1 MAFLSWSIVP
11 RVVLVA
17 SLVSLGACGGGGDD
31 AAPTPAASGAN
42 GSTTTA
48 PVSAPSPALTGS
60 VSSQMVAELPA
71 NTLCPQANGQTL
83 VYAGVECL
91 VVRTFGTPSSGGGDK
106 LVVFLHGDVS
116 AGGPADYMDTYAP
129 AYVGP
134 GVLTV
139 RLLRPGYFDAN
150 GAQSTGSN
158 GNRTDTYTPRN
169 VQAVAYALAMLRQHH
184 RASRLVV
191 VGHSGGAAVAATI
204 QGRYPGVIDAVALV
218 ACPCDLRPWR
228 PTWTQSLSAIDY
240 ASAVPLATPVVA
252 MTGSNDTQVP
262 ARYSATY
269 IQALAGRGVAARQLD
284 IPGAAHAAVELF
296 TQPVVQAQI
305 RALIP

>member
-1 MAFLSWSIVP
+1 MALPSWSIVS
-11 RVVLVA
+11 RVLLVA
-17 SLVSLGACGGGGDD
+17 SLVSIGACGGGDD
-31 AAPTPAASGAN
+31 TTPAATSAVNAN
-42 GSTTTA
+42 TSVPA
-48 PVSAPSPALTGS
+48 SSPSPALMAS

-91 VVRTFGTPSSGGGDK
+91 VVRTFGTPSSAGGDK

-116 AGGPADYMDTYAP
+116 AGGAADYMDSYAP
-129 AYVGP
+129 AYAGP

-139 RLLRPGYFDAN
+139 RLLRPGYFDSS
-150 GAQSTGSN
+150 GALSTGSN

-204 QGRYPGVIDAVALV
+204 QGRYPGVIDAVALM

-228 PTWTQSLSAIDY
+228 PTWTQSLSAMDY
-240 ASAVPLATPVVA
+240 AGAVPLATPVVA
-252 MTGSNDTQVP
+252 MTGSADTQVP
-262 ARYSATY
+262 ALYVGTY
-269 IQALAGRGVAARQLD
+269 IQALAGRGVTARQLD
-284 IPGAAHAAVELF
+284 IPGATHAAVDLF
-296 TQPVVQAQI
+296 THPVVQAQL
-305 RALIP
+305 RALIS